1 MELWECLLSASLI
14 GVRSACASRIS
25 LAVDRNAPVM
35 WSAAVRW
42 TLANLLMKPTDPKA
56 LLPGIVWWIGVS
68 HISTAYSILGMAM
81 L

>member
-1 MELWECLLSASLI
+1 MDEMEEGLAIHNVELWECLLSASLI

-42 TLANLLMKPTDPKA
+42 TLANLLVKQPRR
-56 LLPGIVWWIGVS
+56 
-68 HISTAYSILGMAM
+68 
-81 L
+81 